1 MNEVSRPV
9 QFAVPTA
16 AVRATPTNEKEK
28 KRKEKKKAVPTQAMD
43 CSSSSIKVY
52 FQGFTRLNVRGKGS
66 WRVPG

>member
-28 KRKEKKKAVPTQAMD
+28 KEKKKKKLCRRKPWIAAVAA
-43 CSSSSIKVY
+43 SKSI
-52 FQGFTRLNVRGKGS
+52 F
-66 WRVPG
+66 RV